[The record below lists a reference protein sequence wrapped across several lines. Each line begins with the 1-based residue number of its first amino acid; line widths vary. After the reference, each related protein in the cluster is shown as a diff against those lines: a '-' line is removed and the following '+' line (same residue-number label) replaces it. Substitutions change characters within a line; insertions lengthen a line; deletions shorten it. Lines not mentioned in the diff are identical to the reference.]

1 MTNAEYIELSRR
13 ARRSYARI
21 TRETMTKLLD
31 VYIDA
36 GKLAAA
42 EVRRAT
48 LSGLSDLTSQS
59 WKSIELQLEEG
70 ARQIR
75 AAIESRVYE
84 SIDRSLNIGNKIQT
98 NYFDDAIERS
108 DLNDF
113 IPGISTKVKEIYRGI
128 NDRIVRSVVNR
139 VYQDGYG
146 FSTRIW
152 RAGLS
157 YQEQIKNVIST
168 GFSIGRDTVKIAKD
182 LQVYIADGKLALANR
197 YGPNLVIIRDGK
209 KRISWKLFKE
219 KYGAEATNK
228 ARAFMRRVGNKV
240 DWRALRIV
248 RSELYA
254 SLQEAA
260 VFQGKANPGANGLY
274 DWVLEAGRQHWNC
287 DCPDNQRNGPYIYT
301 EVPGFPHSNCRCS
314 VRPQLRNTNEF
325 IKDLKAWGNGERIDY
340 LDRWYS
346 EYSPIINT

>member
-75 AAIESRVYE
+75 VAIESGVYE
-84 SIDRSLNIGNKIQT
+84 SINRSLNIGNKIQT

-157 YQEQIKNVIST
+157 YQEQIKNVISA
-168 GFSIGRDTVKIAKD
+168 GFAQGRDTIKIAKD
-182 LQVYIADGKLALANR
+182 LQVYIKDGKIALANR
-197 YGPNLVIIRDGK
+197 FGPNLVRGTK
-209 KRISWKLFKE
+209 EFMKRI
-219 KYGAEATNK
+219 
-228 ARAFMRRVGNKV
+228 GNKV

-248 RSELYA
+248 RSELYV
-254 SLQEAA
+254 SLQDAA
-260 VFQGKANPGANGLY
+260 VLQGRANPGATGLY

-287 DCPDNQRNGPYIYT
+287 ACPDNQRNGPYVYT
-301 EVPGFPHSNCRCS
+301 EVPGFPHPNCRCS

-325 IKDLKAWGNGERIDY
+325 VKDLKAWGNGERIDY